1 MARTPTR
8 DDSHIQGQIGP
19 GLGSHVTGS
28 PVSTKDLHEALEMLR
43 YDVHREVQTV
53 VREQVRQFGIAKQ
66 DMENTVAKLGQQMV
80 QLLQANEELRKE
92 NERLRRIY

>member
-1 MARTPTR
+1 MSMTPTR
-8 DDSHIQGQIGP
+8 DDGHIPNQARVQH
-19 GLGSHVTGS
+19 GSYITGS
-28 PVSTKDLHEALEMLR
+28 PVSTKDLHEALEVLR

-66 DMENTVAKLGQQMV
+66 DMEDTVAKLGQQMA
-80 QLLQANEELRKE
+80 QLLRANEELRKE